1 MHYSLNWI
9 LLICYRIALP
19 TRGGLL
25 AQMKRLFK
33 VYNLKFR
40 KIKITKGHHVFW
52 ILKQTK
58 LTYDK
63 LLICF
68 EVQESGHTF
77 SPAWKA
83 IHGGWGRLWVGPGPH
98 PELLGRAPLLSP
110 PLRKFMIRNKSIKGW
125 KTQRKQNFNKLPE
138 KNTY

>member
-1 MHYSLNWI
+1 MQTGVFTFTLHTGGGVNGFILTYNLQACTI
-9 LLICYRIALP
+9 LLICHRIALP

-77 SPAWKA
+77 SPA
-83 IHGGWGRLWVGPGPH
+83 
-98 PELLGRAPLLSP
+98 
-110 PLRKFMIRNKSIKGW
+110 
-125 KTQRKQNFNKLPE
+125 
-138 KNTY
+138 